1 MSKHFCI
8 KPAGDSALLVQLGN
22 EISPELNAKVRA
34 LNLALQ
40 DSHVIEGIIETVP
53 AYCSLL
59 VCFDPLK
66 VDLLQVE
73 AELEKAV
80 QSTNEHFFSQP
91 IVTVIPVCYGGDLG
105 PDLEFVSDYC
115 KLAPEEVIAFHSAP
129 NYLIYMLGFTP
140 GFPYLGG
147 MDPRIATPRLENPRT
162 KIPAGSVGIAGEQTG
177 IYPIE
182 SPGGWRIIG
191 RSPIKIYDP
200 FREPP
205 VLFSSG
211 NYLRFEPITLQE
223 YEKIETQVKL
233 GTYEVQTYQLEKGGP
248 L

>member
-1 MSKHFCI
+1 LDMGFCI

-80 QSTNEHFFSQP
+80 QSTNEHIFSQP
-91 IVTVIPVCYGGDLG
+91 TVTVIPVCYGGDLG
-105 PDLEFVSDYC
+105 PDLKFVSDYC
-115 KLAPEEVIAFHSAP
+115 KLPQEEVIALHSAP

-147 MDPRIATPRLENPRT
+147 MNPCIATPRLENPRT

-191 RSPIKIYDP
+191 RTPIKVYDP
-200 FREPP
+200 FRDPP
-205 VLFSSG
+205 VLFSAG
-211 NYLRFEPITLQE
+211 NYLRFQPITLQE
-223 YEKIETQVKL
+223 YKIIEMQVKL
-233 GTYEVQTYQLEKGGP
+233 GTYEVQTYQLEEGGQ

>member
-1 MSKHFCI
+1 MYCPTSVLDFLLCMQEVEGFGHGLLH

-80 QSTNEHFFSQP
+80 QSTNEHIFSQP
-91 IVTVIPVCYGGDLG
+91 TVTVIPVCYGGDLG
-105 PDLEFVSDYC
+105 
-115 KLAPEEVIAFHSAP
+115 
-129 NYLIYMLGFTP
+129 
-140 GFPYLGG
+140 
-147 MDPRIATPRLENPRT
+147 RI
-162 KIPAGSVGIAGEQTG
+162 
-177 IYPIE
+177 
-182 SPGGWRIIG
+182 
-191 RSPIKIYDP
+191 
-200 FREPP
+200 
-205 VLFSSG
+205 
-211 NYLRFEPITLQE
+211 
-223 YEKIETQVKL
+223 
-233 GTYEVQTYQLEKGGP
+233 
-248 L
+248 

>member
-1 MSKHFCI
+1 LDMGFCI

-80 QSTNEHFFSQP
+80 QSTNEHIFSQP
-91 IVTVIPVCYGGDLG
+91 TVTVIPVCYGGDLG
-105 PDLEFVSDYC
+105 PDLKFVSDYC
-115 KLAPEEVIAFHSAP
+115 KLPPEEVIALHSAP

-177 IYPIE
+177 IYPIV
-182 SPGGWRIIG
+182 SLAVGA
-191 RSPIKIYDP
+191 
-200 FREPP
+200 
-205 VLFSSG
+205 L
-211 NYLRFEPITLQE
+211 
-223 YEKIETQVKL
+223 L
-233 GTYEVQTYQLEKGGP
+233 GAP

>member
-1 MSKHFCI
+1 LDMGFCI

-80 QSTNEHFFSQP
+80 QSTNEHIFSQP
-91 IVTVIPVCYGGDLG
+91 TVTVIPA
-105 PDLEFVSDYC
+105 S
-115 KLAPEEVIAFHSAP
+115 
-129 NYLIYMLGFTP
+129 
-140 GFPYLGG
+140 
-147 MDPRIATPRLENPRT
+147 
-162 KIPAGSVGIAGEQTG
+162 
-177 IYPIE
+177 
-182 SPGGWRIIG
+182 
-191 RSPIKIYDP
+191 
-200 FREPP
+200 
-205 VLFSSG
+205 
-211 NYLRFEPITLQE
+211 ITLLKKDSAKFRNQW
-223 YEKIETQVKL
+223 
-233 GTYEVQTYQLEKGGP
+233 
-248 L
+248 